1 MFPVSRSG
9 FCQSSVMSLDQ
20 TRATVPYRR
29 LATLFACVIL
39 VALSLTW
46 TYLGMRAV
54 MNVGGSCAD
63 GGPYV
68 SAQPC
73 PDGAWMISVA
83 IPVLVIVAM
92 IGSAVA
98 GGLSAPN
105 LLVPMWGL
113 LFGSLGWN
121 FLEYGAFSGDLVW
134 GWIVC
139 GVVFELMALP
149 VVLLALPGRGG
160 TKWMPPTAPGT
171 GSAGGAWWWPAYAG
185 LAVIGGALAIWS
197 FGAWS

>member
-1 MFPVSRSG
+1 MA
-9 FCQSSVMSLDQ
+9 LDQ
-20 TRATVPYRR
+20 TQAVVPYKR
-29 LATLFACVIL
+29 LTALFVCVIL
-39 VALSLTW
+39 VALALTW
-46 TYLGMRAV
+46 TFLGMRAV

-73 PDGAWMISVA
+73 PHGAWMLAVA
-83 IPVLVIVAM
+83 IPVLVIVSM
-92 IGSAVA
+92 IGSGIAL
-98 GGLSAPN
+98 GLSAPN

-149 VVLLALPGRGG
+149 VVFLILPSRNGSGW
-160 TKWMPPTAPGT
+160 KPPTAPESTSGT
-171 GSAGGAWWWPAYAG
+171 GGAWWWPAYAG
-185 LAVIGGALAIWS
+185 LAVVGFALANWS